1 MLKFYFYS
9 TPDSVIPSPYWFSYR
24 EMLAHLSRAG
34 ILRFRTW
41 QGTHDAPE
49 PVTEQGWHSPQSQE
63 GGRATGEV

>member
-9 TPDSVIPSPYWFSYR
+9 VPCSKTPSPYWLSFR
-24 EMLAHLSRAG
+24 KMLAHLSRAG
-34 ILRFRTW
+34 IARFRTW

-49 PVTEQGWHSPQSQE
+49 PVTEQGWHSVTQE

>member
-49 PVTEQGWHSPQSQE
+49 PVTEQCWHSLE